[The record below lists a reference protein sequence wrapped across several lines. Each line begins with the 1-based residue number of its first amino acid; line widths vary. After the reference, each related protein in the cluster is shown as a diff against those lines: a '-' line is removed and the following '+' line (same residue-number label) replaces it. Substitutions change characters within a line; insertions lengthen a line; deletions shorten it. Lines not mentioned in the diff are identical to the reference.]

1 MEMVKLM
8 IIYVEL
14 YVSKKKIK
22 KKIIWLVF
30 FLRIIVLQSVSFDQ
44 EKR

>member
-14 YVSKKKIK
+14 YVSKKNK
-22 KKIIWLVF
+22 KNIWLVF
-30 FLRIIVLQSVSFDQ
+30 FLCIIVLQSVSFDQ

>member
-14 YVSKKKIK
+14 YVSKKKKLK
-22 KKIIWLVF
+22 KYMVGIF
-30 FLRIIVLQSVSFDQ
+30 FTYYCVVEYQF
-44 EKR
+44 